1 MHLSRMIEGRK
12 RRTAAEVRH
21 DILAAAQEVFAE
33 KGYAAAST
41 REIAKR
47 AEVAGPLIFRHYEN
61 KAKLFAAAV
70 FEPIERMLD
79 DNVARSDVLYP
90 ESLSPTER
98 LRNYA
103 EVTIGAFRQNK
114 RLLIAYMNAIAFHAE
129 EFDAVHGESLVP
141 PSFEDRIAELER
153 QRLQHPLGAS
163 YLMSDHHYETRLI
176 LLLFYSVA
184 LFDDIFF
191 QAAERGSERE
201 MRSIVK
207 LISIGTGLTLGAEL
221 PADIAP
227 AAPTDAAGLAEENR
241 VLRELLV
248 NALVDLN
255 SLRK

>member
-1 MHLSRMIEGRK
+1 MRSGRK

-21 DILAAAQEVFAE
+21 DILAAAREVFAE
-33 KGYAAAST
+33 KGYAGAST

-47 AEVAGPLIFRHYEN
+47 AQVAGPLIFRHYES

-70 FEPIERMLD
+70 FEPVERMLD

-90 ESLSPTER
+90 ATLSPADR
-98 LRNYA
+98 LRNYS

-114 RLLIAYMNAIAFHAE
+114 RLLIAYMNALAFHAE
-129 EFDAVHGESLVP
+129 EFGAVHGARLVP

-153 QRLQHPLGAS
+153 QRLEHPLGAS

-184 LFDDIFF
+184 LFDDLFF
-191 QAAERGSERE
+191 DERERGSERE

-207 LISIGTGLTLGAEL
+207 LISMGTGLALRSGPGGDEAPSL
-221 PADIAP
+221 PL
-227 AAPTDAAGLAEENR
+227 DAARLAEENR
-241 VLRELLV
+241 VLRDLLV
-248 NALVDLN
+248 NAMVDLDA
-255 SLRK
+255 LRK

>member
-1 MHLSRMIEGRK
+1 MNNGRK
-12 RRTAAEVRH
+12 RRNAAEVRH

-47 AEVAGPLIFRHYEN
+47 AQVAGPLIFRHYEN

-70 FEPIERMLD
+70 FEPIEQMLD
-79 DNVARSDVLYP
+79 DNVARSDILYP
-90 ESLSPTER
+90 ATLSPAER

-103 EVTIGAFRQNK
+103 EVTIGAFRQNR
-114 RLLIAYMNAIAFHAE
+114 RLLIAYMNAIAFHAD
-129 EFDAVHGESLVP
+129 EFGAVHGESLAP

-163 YLMSDHHYETRLI
+163 YLMSDHHFETRLI

-184 LFDDIFF
+184 LFDDFF
-191 QAAERGSERE
+191 FDPTERESERE

-207 LISIGTGLTLGAEL
+207 LISIGTGLTLASEL
-221 PADIAP
+221 PAEIAP
-227 AAPTDAAGLAEENR
+227 TAPADPAGLAEENR

-248 NALVDLN
+248 NAMVDLN
-255 SLRK
+255 TLRK

>member
-1 MHLSRMIEGRK
+1 MIKGRK

-33 KGYAAAST
+33 KGYAAASM
-41 REIAKR
+41 REIAR
-47 AEVAGPLIFRHYEN
+47 QAQAALPLIFRHYEN

-70 FEPIERMLD
+70 FDPIEAMLD
-79 DNVARSDVLYP
+79 DNVARSDILYP
-90 ESLSPTER
+90 ESLSPFDR

-114 RLLIAYMNAIAFHAE
+114 RLLIAYMNAIAFHAD
-129 EFDAVHGESLVP
+129 EFDAVHGENLVP
-141 PSFEDRIAELER
+141 PSFEDRIVELER

-163 YLMSDHHYETRLI
+163 YLMSDHHFETRLI

-184 LFDDIFF
+184 LFDDLFF
-191 QAAERGSERE
+191 GQAERGSERE

-207 LISIGTGLTLGAEL
+207 LVSIGTGLTMGGAL

-227 AAPTDAAGLAEENR
+227 TAPSDATALAEENR

-248 NALVDLN
+248 NAMVDLEA
-255 SLRK
+255 LRK

>member
-1 MHLSRMIEGRK
+1 LINGRK

-70 FEPIERMLD
+70 FEPIEQMLD
-79 DNVARSDVLYP
+79 DNVARSDILYP
-90 ESLSPTER
+90 ESLSPIER

-114 RLLIAYMNAIAFHAE
+114 RLLIAYMNALAFHAE
-129 EFDAVHGESLVP
+129 EFDAVHGASLVP

-184 LFDDIFF
+184 LFDDLFF
-191 QAAERGSERE
+191 DPIERGSERE

-207 LISIGTGLTLGAEL
+207 LISMGTGLTMASEL
-221 PADIAP
+221 PADIPPTAP
-227 AAPTDAAGLAEENR
+227 ADATALAEENR

-248 NALVDLN
+248 NAMVDLN
-255 SLRK
+255 TLRK